1 MARCAGAR
9 SRLDSK
15 VVAIGHAAA
24 QQTAM
29 DGPLPEQLARL
40 HNNFER
46 VHPFI
51 DGNGRTGDL
60 PST

>member
-1 MARCAGAR
+1 
-9 SRLDSK
+9 
-15 VVAIGHAAA
+15 
-24 QQTAM
+24 M